1 MFILPFPKSPGEHG
15 AEDDPVGL
23 IARLRRSFPL
33 NIHMGVNG
41 FIVAALLIQ
50 AVSVAGVI
58 PTEVWL
64 AKPGYAFTVCIGL
77 VALSAC
83 ILFSLR
89 SLLMQPLHEQA
100 DKEIRPAASAA
111 PAAPSA
117 PQAIQPEQH
126 EARLPGGT
134 EPCALVLQ
142 SNRTT
147 QIIVEKSL
155 RTAGIQCV
163 CVDDELA
170 ARQALGSRTFDLL
183 ILDASS
189 PNTAALR
196 DVSGETP
203 ILVLTSNDKGSAQLA
218 ADAVVTMPIAPRAL
232 ASTALELIAGSP
244 GARTAAAEAAPSPPH
259 RQAPKLEPEP
269 LDARALGDL
278 QKLGGAEFVRDIV
291 AQFVADAA
299 TVLASLAA
307 AVSERDTKAFRE
319 QAHALRSCAANVGAQ
334 NVYRMC
340 LVWRDLDAQEI
351 AASGAQ
357 YMQMLE
363 AEFERVRGALAPML
377 EPGDGQPGPDSKA
390 A

>member
-23 IARLRRSFPL
+23 MARLRRSFPL
-33 NIHMGVNG
+33 NVHMGVNG
-41 FIVAALLIQ
+41 FIIAALLIQ
-50 AVSVAGVI
+50 VVSIAGVI

-64 AKPGYAFTVCIGL
+64 AKPGYALTVCIGL

-89 SLLMQPLHEQA
+89 SLLMQPPHEHA
-100 DKEIRPAASAA
+100 DKKIRPAGSAA
-111 PAAPSA
+111 PPAPLA
-117 PQAIQPEQH
+117 PQALQPEQH
-126 EARLPGGT
+126 EARLPAGR
-134 EPCALVLQ
+134 EPCALVVQ
-142 SNRTT
+142 GNRTT

-155 RTAGIQCV
+155 RTAGIRCV
-163 CVDDELA
+163 CVDDEPA
-170 ARQALGSRTFDLL
+170 ARQALASRTFDLL
-183 ILDASS
+183 VVDASS
-189 PNTAALR
+189 PNSAAIR
-196 DVSGETP
+196 AASGETP
-203 ILVLTSNDKGSAQLA
+203 ILVLTSDDKGSAQLA
-218 ADAVVTMPIAPRAL
+218 ADAIVTMPIAPHRF
-232 ASTALELIAGSP
+232 
-244 GARTAAAEAAPSPPH
+244 ARTAMELITRSPATMAALEAAPPPP
-259 RQAPKLEPEP
+259 RREAPKLESEP
-269 LDARALGDL
+269 LDTRALGDL

-307 AVSERDTKAFRE
+307 AISARDTKAFRE

-340 LVWRDLDAQEI
+340 LAWRDLDAQEI

-377 EPGDGQPGPDSKA
+377 EPDDGQPGPDSKA